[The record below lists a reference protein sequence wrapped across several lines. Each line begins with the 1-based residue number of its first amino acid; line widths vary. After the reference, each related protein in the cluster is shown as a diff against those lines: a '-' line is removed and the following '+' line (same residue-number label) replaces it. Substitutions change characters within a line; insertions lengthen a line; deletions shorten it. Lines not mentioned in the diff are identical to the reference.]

1 MPTPAHGPQ
10 AIDVAAI
17 TRPVTKWSVTVMEAA
32 QVPWAFRHAFHLMR
46 SGRPGPV
53 HIALPLDVQKEIIE
67 YDTITEV
74 PKTPEWVR
82 GVINLR
88 GSVVPVIDLAVK
100 FRQAPSV
107 AGKLTCI
114 VITEVECE
122 GEATVMGVM
131 ADSVR
136 QVIDL
141 KPEEIEEPP
150 TFGTRVKVDYLIGM
164 ARAGKKFCLILDT
177 EKVLSTDE
185 LLELPDSVAEPENLE
200 PGDTS
205 GEVPVV
211 VDASPGELEEPTES
225 SPE

>member
-1 MPTPAHGPQ
+1 MQIKEEETNP
-10 AIDVAAI
+10 I
-17 TRPVTKWSVTVMEAA
+17 TER
-32 QVPWAFRHAFHLMR
+32 
-46 SGRPGPV
+46 
-53 HIALPLDVQKEIIE
+53 DVQQYLTFMIGNEEYAVSLLKVKEIIE

-100 FRQAPSV
+100 FRQSPSV

-141 KPEEIEEPP
+141 KPQEIEEPP
-150 TFGTRVKVDYLIGM
+150 SFGTRVKVDYLLGM

-185 LLELPDSVAEPENLE
+185 LLELPDSVAEPDNLAPE
-200 PGDTS
+200 DAS

-211 VDASPGELEEPTES
+211 VDPSLDGPEEPAES

>member
-1 MPTPAHGPQ
+1 MQIKEEEMNP
-10 AIDVAAI
+10 I
-17 TRPVTKWSVTVMEAA
+17 TER
-32 QVPWAFRHAFHLMR
+32 
-46 SGRPGPV
+46 
-53 HIALPLDVQKEIIE
+53 DVQQYLTFMIGAEEYAVSLLKVKEIIE

-100 FRQAPSV
+100 FRQSPSV

-131 ADSVR
+131 VDSVR

-141 KPEEIEEPP
+141 KPQEIEEPP
-150 TFGTRVKVDYLIGM
+150 TFGTRVKVDYLLGM

-200 PGDTS
+200 TGDAS
-205 GEVPVV
+205 GEAPVV
-211 VDASPGELEEPTES
+211 VDASRGKLEEPAES

>member
-1 MPTPAHGPQ
+1 MQIKEDTNP
-10 AIDVAAI
+10 I
-17 TRPVTKWSVTVMEAA
+17 TER
-32 QVPWAFRHAFHLMR
+32 
-46 SGRPGPV
+46 
-53 HIALPLDVQKEIIE
+53 DVQQYLTFMIGAEEYAVSLLKVKEIIE

-100 FRQAPSV
+100 FRQSPSV

-131 ADSVR
+131 VDSVR

-141 KPEEIEEPP
+141 KPQEIEEPP
-150 TFGTRVKVDYLIGM
+150 TFGTRVKVDYLLGM

-200 PGDTS
+200 TGDAS
-205 GEVPVV
+205 GEAPAV
-211 VDASPGELEEPTES
+211 VDASLGELEEPAES

>member
-1 MPTPAHGPQ
+1 MQITSPDTYFENAQKVQQHLTFMIGGEEY
-10 AIDVAAI
+10 AISLLKV
-17 TRPVTKWSVTVMEAA
+17 
-32 QVPWAFRHAFHLMR
+32 
-46 SGRPGPV
+46 
-53 HIALPLDVQKEIIE
+53 KEIIE
-67 YDTITEV
+67 FDTVTEV
-74 PKTPEWVR
+74 PKTPEWIR

-88 GSVVPVIDLAVK
+88 GSVVPVVDLAVK

-122 GEATVMGVM
+122 GAATVMGIM

-141 KPEEIEEPP
+141 KPQDVEPPP
-150 TFGTRVKVDYLIGM
+150 TFGTRVKVDYLLGM
-164 ARAGKKFCLILDT
+164 ARSGKKFCLILDT

-185 LLELPDSVAEPENLE
+185 LLELPDA
-200 PGDTS
+200 
-205 GEVPVV
+205 
-211 VDASPGELEEPTES
+211 VDQADGNQLPELELPEVAVDSDTALNTEVSEES

>member
-1 MPTPAHGPQ
+1 MQIKEEETNP
-10 AIDVAAI
+10 I
-17 TRPVTKWSVTVMEAA
+17 TER
-32 QVPWAFRHAFHLMR
+32 
-46 SGRPGPV
+46 
-53 HIALPLDVQKEIIE
+53 DVQQYLTFMIGAEEYAVSLLKVKEIIE

-150 TFGTRVKVDYLIGM
+150 TFGTRVKVDYLLGM

-200 PGDTS
+200 PGDAA
-205 GEVPVV
+205 GEVPTV
-211 VDASPGELEEPTES
+211 VDDSLGGPEESAES

>member
-1 MPTPAHGPQ
+1 MQIKEEETNP
-10 AIDVAAI
+10 I
-17 TRPVTKWSVTVMEAA
+17 TER
-32 QVPWAFRHAFHLMR
+32 
-46 SGRPGPV
+46 
-53 HIALPLDVQKEIIE
+53 DVQQYLTFMICNEEYAVSLLKVKEIIE

-100 FRQAPSV
+100 FRQSPSV

-141 KPEEIEEPP
+141 KPQEIEEPP
-150 TFGTRVKVDYLIGM
+150 SFGTRVKVDYLLGM

-185 LLELPDSVAEPENLE
+185 LLELPDSVAEPDNLAPE
-200 PGDTS
+200 DAS

-211 VDASPGELEEPTES
+211 VDPSLDGPEEPAES

>member
-1 MPTPAHGPQ
+1 MQIKEETNP
-10 AIDVAAI
+10 I
-17 TRPVTKWSVTVMEAA
+17 TER
-32 QVPWAFRHAFHLMR
+32 
-46 SGRPGPV
+46 
-53 HIALPLDVQKEIIE
+53 DVQQYLTFMIGNEEYAVSLLKVKEIIE

-100 FRQAPSV
+100 FRQSPSV

-141 KPEEIEEPP
+141 KPQEIEEPP
-150 TFGTRVKVDYLIGM
+150 SFGTRVKVDYLLGM

-205 GEVPVV
+205 GEAPAVADTSLGEPEEPAE
-211 VDASPGELEEPTES
+211 ASPE
-225 SPE
+225 

>member
-1 MPTPAHGPQ
+1 MQ
-10 AIDVAAI
+10 I
-17 TRPVTKWSVTVMEAA
+17 TKEETNRGTE
-32 QVPWAFRHAFHLMR
+32 Q
-46 SGRPGPV
+46 
-53 HIALPLDVQKEIIE
+53 DVQQYLTFMIGGEEYAVSLLKVREIIE

-114 VITEVECE
+114 VITEVACE

-131 ADSVR
+131 TDAVR

-141 KPEEIEEPP
+141 RPQDIEEPP
-150 TFGTRVKVDYLIGM
+150 TFGTRVNVDYLLGM
-164 ARAGKKFCLILDT
+164 ARSGKKFCLLLDT

-185 LLELPDSVAEPENLE
+185 LLGLSDSVEESMEN
-200 PGDTS
+200 P
-205 GEVPVV
+205 
-211 VDASPGELEEPTES
+211 PGELASVETPVASEAAPVDLEEAIGKESTETHL
-225 SPE
+225 E

>member
-1 MPTPAHGPQ
+1 MQIKEETNP
-10 AIDVAAI
+10 I
-17 TRPVTKWSVTVMEAA
+17 TER
-32 QVPWAFRHAFHLMR
+32 
-46 SGRPGPV
+46 
-53 HIALPLDVQKEIIE
+53 DVQQYLTFMIGAEEYAVSLLKVKEIIE

-100 FRQAPSV
+100 FRQSPSV

-131 ADSVR
+131 VDSVR

-141 KPEEIEEPP
+141 KPQEIEEPP
-150 TFGTRVKVDYLIGM
+150 TFGTRVKVDYLLGM

-200 PGDTS
+200 PA
-205 GEVPVV
+205 PVV
-211 VDASPGELEEPTES
+211 VDASMGELEEPAES

>member
-1 MPTPAHGPQ
+1 MQIKEETNP
-10 AIDVAAI
+10 I
-17 TRPVTKWSVTVMEAA
+17 TER
-32 QVPWAFRHAFHLMR
+32 
-46 SGRPGPV
+46 
-53 HIALPLDVQKEIIE
+53 DVQQYLTFMIGAEEYAVSLLKVKEIIE

-150 TFGTRVKVDYLIGM
+150 TFGTRVKVDYLLGM

-185 LLELPDSVAEPENLE
+185 LLELPDSVAEPENLA

-211 VDASPGELEEPTES
+211 VDASVGGPEEPAEAN
-225 SPE
+225 PE

>member
-1 MPTPAHGPQ
+1 MQIKEEETNP
-10 AIDVAAI
+10 
-17 TRPVTKWSVTVMEAA
+17 
-32 QVPWAFRHAFHLMR
+32 
-46 SGRPGPV
+46 
-53 HIALPLDVQKEIIE
+53 IAERDVQQYLTFMIGNEEYAVSLLKVKEIIE

-82 GVINLR
+82 GVIHLR

-100 FRQAPSV
+100 FRQSPSV

-141 KPEEIEEPP
+141 RPQDVEEPP
-150 TFGTRVKVDYLIGM
+150 TFGTRVKVDYLLGM

-200 PGDTS
+200 HGDAS
-205 GEVPVV
+205 GEAPVD
-211 VDASPGELEEPTES
+211 VDASLGEAEEPAES